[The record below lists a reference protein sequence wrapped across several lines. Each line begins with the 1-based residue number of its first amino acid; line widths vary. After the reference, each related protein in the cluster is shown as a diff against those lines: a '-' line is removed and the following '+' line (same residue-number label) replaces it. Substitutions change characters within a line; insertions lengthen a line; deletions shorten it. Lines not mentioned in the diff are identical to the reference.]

1 MTGLS
6 SAAVSSPNTFIPRRA
21 ARSAA
26 CGEWIPY
33 HSGGLDPPE
42 TVSVVRSGFRLASG
56 DPAPASPPPALGA
69 DTEQLLTELGYSKTD
84 IEALARDKAI

>member
-1 MTGLS
+1 VLEHPQIVGRGLLS
-6 SAAVSSPNTFIPRRA
+6 TFDEVPQVNR
-21 ARSAA
+21 
-26 CGEWIPY
+26 
-33 HSGGLDPPE
+33 

-69 DTEQLLTELGYSKTD
+69 DTEQLLTELGYSETD